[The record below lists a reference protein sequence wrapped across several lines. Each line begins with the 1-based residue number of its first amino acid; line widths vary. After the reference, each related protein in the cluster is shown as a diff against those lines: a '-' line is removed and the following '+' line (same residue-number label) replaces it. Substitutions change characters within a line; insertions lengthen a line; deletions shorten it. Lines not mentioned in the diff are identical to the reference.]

1 MRTLSKIIVYL
12 LLIIAVEIMATY
24 VITYKGSDN
33 TEGETP
39 PKSFH
44 SIPDTLDH
52 TLEMGIR
59 LKYKAKADKMY

>member
-24 VITYKGSDN
+24 VITHKGTDK
-33 TEGETP
+33 TESKTSAH
-39 PKSFH
+39 SFH
-44 SIPDTLDH
+44 STLDTLDH
-52 TLEMGIR
+52 TLEVGIT